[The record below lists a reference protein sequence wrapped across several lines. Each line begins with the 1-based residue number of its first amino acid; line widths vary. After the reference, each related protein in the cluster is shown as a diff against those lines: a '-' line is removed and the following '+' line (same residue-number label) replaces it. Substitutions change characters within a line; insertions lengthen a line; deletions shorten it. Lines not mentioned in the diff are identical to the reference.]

1 MSPSATGSGA
11 WGRVSAAAARLPVP
25 GGSIRAT
32 TGLALFVA
40 AYMLVCVAF
49 AVSAGFRQ
57 SHNDYWD
64 VYFIATQLKTGDV
77 HTWFNPQYP
86 IGYTLL
92 LRGLLA
98 FGGDPAAPAI
108 LLNIA
113 LSGAILWVTGRIG
126 LRMLPPAFAGVA
138 VGFLAVF
145 FEFFRYGNAAGGDI
159 GAALFFVAGGG
170 LVLTVLA
177 ARPEQEA
184 WRPLFAAG
192 WLLGVAA
199 LFRYHALPA
208 AALFGFGLW
217 CAWPR
222 RWRSI
227 VALGLGAAGAYSLQ
241 WAVNLAAGRGLL
253 ETQFGPMNV
262 YDLMHGLN
270 WHRMT
275 SLDLQARVGEI
286 IATDPTLFMRKYLTA
301 FWSFKQVWAP
311 PLLAWALVRDPVHRR
326 MMAALSVW
334 ITVYFVLFSA
344 TTSGRQSLIPLPF
357 SMLAL
362 GVCVHAVWMRFN
374 GFPPLAARGARLVL
388 LLALAGLAA
397 LHMHRDRVWLTARAA
412 HHAAAVSVESR
423 LLAAGVTSAREV
435 FTSDFDLYF
444 LRLDDVMPY
453 FNGGAPRLGTYRYNE
468 VYPEFPVESLAG
480 FTAVAR
486 ARGVRALVL
495 DADARKL
502 SPAMTWLYEQGVG
515 GEEEGGSEDS
525 WGGWRL
531 QGEVTPYRIFTRDLP
546 HSR

>member
-1 MSPSATGSGA
+1 MMNPPAAGDGA
-11 WGRVSAAAARLPVP
+11 GVRVSGSAARLPMP
-25 GGSIRAT
+25 GGAITAT

-40 AYMLVCVAF
+40 AYVAVCLAF

-64 VYFIATQLKTGDV
+64 VYFIATHLEAGDV
-77 HTWFNPQYP
+77 RSWFNPQYP

-126 LRMLPPAFAGVA
+126 LRLVPPAFAGVA
-138 VGFLAVF
+138 VVFLAVF
-145 FEFFRYGNAAGGDI
+145 FEFFRYGNAAGGDS
-159 GAALFFVAGGG
+159 GAVLFFTAGAG
-170 LVLTVLA
+170 LALRTLA
-177 ARPEQEA
+177 IRPERGA
-184 WRPLFAAG
+184 WRPLLAAG

-222 RWRSI
+222 RWLS
-227 VALGLGAAGAYSLQ
+227 VLVLGLGAAGAYSLQ
-241 WAVNLAAGRGLL
+241 WSVNLAAGRGLL

-262 YDLMHGLN
+262 YDLMYGLN
-270 WHRMT
+270 WHRIT
-275 SLDLQARVGEI
+275 SLDLQAGVRDI
-286 IATDPTLFMRKYLTA
+286 IAGDPGLFVRKYLAA
-301 FWSFKQVWAP
+301 FWSFKQVWGP
-311 PLLAWALVRDPVHRR
+311 PLLAWAIVRDPVRR
-326 MMAALSVW
+326 PMMCALAVW
-334 ITVYFVLFSA
+334 ITAYFLLFSA
-344 TTSGRQSLIPLPF
+344 TTSGRQLLIPLPF

-362 GVCVHAVWMRFN
+362 GVCAHAAWMRFN

-397 LHMHRDRVWLTARAA
+397 LHLHRDRVWLAGRAA

-423 LLAAGVTSAREV
+423 LLAAGVTSSREV

-444 LRLDDVMPY
+444 RRLDDVIPF

-468 VYPEFPVESLAG
+468 VYPEFPVESPEELAA
-480 FTAVAR
+480 FAR
-486 ARGVRALVL
+486 MRGVRALVL

-502 SPAMTWLYEQGVG
+502 SPAMTRLYEQGVTDEDG
-515 GEEEGGSEDS
+515 GGSADS
-525 WGGWRL
+525 SSHWRL
-531 QGEVTPYRIFTRDLP
+531 RGEASPYRIFILDVP
-546 HSR
+546 D